1 MFHSKKALIVLLILA
16 TCLPMASAVTIDGPT
31 NFVSSHGGQVRY
43 ANAVVSAQIS
53 IANTITRFNALVVGG
68 VNRGNLAFD
77 CDTGSVMVI
86 TGVTGTTV
94 QYTITAVGQVDSYVY
109 FGANLYE
116 PVGTNTDAVVYDAL
130 TGITT
135 VTTTGNVA
143 VTLTYTA
150 AATPGGDISD
160 NINDANI
167 LVSSLFALLVISLV
181 VKYLQNGGDLSLG
194 VLIATAVVLL
204 VLSQIASIIAGMGY

>member
-1 MFHSKKALIVLLILA
+1 MLLMVPAAQCFTINDPLFNFQA
-16 TCLPMASAVTIDGPT
+16 T
-31 NFVSSHGGQVRY
+31 HGGNVRF
-43 ANAVVSAQIS
+43 ANSVVTAQIS
-53 IANTITRFNALVVGG
+53 VVNAITRFGTLVIGG

-181 VKYLQNGGDLSLG
+181 AKYLQNGGDLSVG
-194 VLIATAVVLL
+194 VLIATAIVLL

>member
-1 MFHSKKALIVLLILA
+1 MPLFILMLLMVPAAQCFTINDPLFNFQA
-16 TCLPMASAVTIDGPT
+16 T
-31 NFVSSHGGQVRY
+31 HGGNVRF
-43 ANAVVSAQIS
+43 ANSVVTAQIS
-53 IANTITRFNALVVGG
+53 VVNAITRFGTLVIGG

-143 VTLTYTA
+143 VTLTYTVSAAEIKSLNTQIIAFYALFGIGIIA
-150 AATPGGDISD
+150 AAGFGAVNGTLDLKVVIG
-160 NINDANI
+160 
-167 LVSSLFALLVISLV
+167 LLLAWGLGAIIV
-181 VKYLQNGGDLSLG
+181 G
-194 VLIATAVVLL
+194 VLITA
-204 VLSQIASIIAGMGY
+204 

>member
-1 MFHSKKALIVLLILA
+1 MPLFILMLLMVPAAQCFTINDPLFNFQA
-16 TCLPMASAVTIDGPT
+16 T
-31 NFVSSHGGQVRY
+31 HGGNVRF
-43 ANAVVSAQIS
+43 ANSVVTAQIS
-53 IANTITRFNALVVGG
+53 VVNAITRFGTLVIGG

-150 AATPGGDISD
+150 PATPGGDISD

-167 LVSSLFALLVISLV
+167 LVSSLFALLVLSLV
-181 VKYLQNGGDLSLG
+181 VKYLQNGGDLSVG
-194 VLIATAVVLL
+194 VLIATAIVLL

>member
-1 MFHSKKALIVLLILA
+1 LTRKAIMPLFILMLLMVPVA
-16 TCLPMASAVTIDGPT
+16 QCFTIDGPT
-31 NFVSSHGGQVRY
+31 NFVNSHGGNVRF

-53 IANTITRFNALVVGG
+53 VIDTITRFGTLVVGG
-68 VNRGNLAFD
+68 ANRGNLAFD

-143 VTLTYTA
+143 VTLTYTVSA
-150 AATPGGDISD
+150 AERTSLNNTIAIAYVIFGIGVIAASGYATLNGVLDIKS
-160 NINDANI
+160 
-167 LVSSLFALLVISLV
+167 VFALIAAWALGAVLV
-181 VKYLQNGGDLSLG
+181 
-194 VLIATAVVLL
+194 ATLL
-204 VLSQIASIIAGMGY
+204 TI

>member
-109 FGANLYE
+109 FGSNLYE

-150 AATPGGDISD
+150 PVGAGGSD
-160 NINDANI
+160 EFGVVGLIDAFVLITFVSIFLYVGGSKAGIGSEVLFNI
-167 LVSSLFALLVISLV
+167 V
-181 VKYLQNGGDLSLG
+181 
-194 VLIATAVVLL
+194 VLIAFLAMIAYLAV
-204 VLSQIASIIAGMGY
+204 GWGF

>member
-1 MFHSKKALIVLLILA
+1 LTRKAIVPMFLLLLFLVPAAQCFTINDPLFNFQA
-16 TCLPMASAVTIDGPT
+16 T
-31 NFVSSHGGQVRY
+31 HGGNVRF
-43 ANAVVSAQIS
+43 ANSVVTAQIS
-53 IANTITRFNALVVGG
+53 VIDTITRFGTLVIGG